1 MAIVAA
7 TAKCAKIRAQ
17 RIHLF
22 SRWKKLACIS
32 WRSKYSTHTHLLVH
46 IILVKGSYIHARVHI
61 HTMQCTTCN
70 SMKCAKKYIFLS
82 ILIFLYKNIPF
93 WDHSHFH
100 VLLMFLLR
108 LSKNMD
114 RITMD
119 TLRPLPI
126 FFGITSTSTG
136 PSFCLA
142 PDAFTPPSKHMRID
156 KHTAEK
162 VKQRVDLNFAYFM
175 TNYALI
181 AAGTTVVVI
190 LMHPKMII
198 YSAVVLSLWKIHN
211 VVVEHNIPLVVMG
224 NDVGRYPYLT
234 VEVRTK
240 LLYGITLWVV
250 VVYCLRPFLLATGLT
265 TLMVAAHAMM
275 RDPKQLEGTRYT
287 SITSS
292 SSSAAAAVSSY
303 KDIDSD
309 DSSGSE
315 VIVEKIDSV

>member
-1 MAIVAA
+1 MSVEVE
-7 TAKCAKIRAQ
+7 RGDGDSGSHSQ
-17 RIHLF
+17 MRQN
-22 SRWKKLACIS
+22 SS
-32 WRSKYSTHTHLLVH
+32 STNTSFFEME
-46 IILVKGSYIHARVHI
+46 KTRMY
-61 HTMQCTTCN
+61 
-70 SMKCAKKYIFLS
+70 
-82 ILIFLYKNIPF
+82 
-93 WDHSHFH
+93 
-100 VLLMFLLR
+100 LMEK

-224 NDVGRYPYLT
+224 NRIDVGRYPYLT

-250 VVYCLRPFLLATGLT
+250 VLYCLRPFLLATGLT

-275 RDPKQLEGTRYT
+275 RDPKQLEGTRYST
-287 SITSS
+287 T
-292 SSSAAAAVSSY
+292 AAAVSSY